1 MLLVVS
7 VLLKKGSRISN
18 VLLSLYAGASTRIPL
33 LFFEIFSLGPTFT
46 FTRFGLNTFIV
57 FLIAF
62 VIEKML
68 TEYDEINLC

>member
-18 VLLSLYAGASTRIPL
+18 VLLPLYAGASIRIPL
-33 LFFEIFSLGPTFT
+33 LFFEIFSLGSTLT
-46 FTRFGLNTFIV
+46 STRFGLNTFIV
-57 FLIAF
+57 FLITF

-68 TEYDEINLC
+68 TEYDKI